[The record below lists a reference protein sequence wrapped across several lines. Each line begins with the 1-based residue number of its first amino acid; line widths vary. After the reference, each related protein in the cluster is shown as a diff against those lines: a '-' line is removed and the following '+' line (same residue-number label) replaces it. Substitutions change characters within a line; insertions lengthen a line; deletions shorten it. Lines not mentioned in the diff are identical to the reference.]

1 MLIYTLII
9 KQKKLDK
16 RMKNFI
22 IKNYTYLIIKGFNKN
37 KLIALLIS
45 GTIIF
50 YIKYYLNYFGYI
62 TDISLIFICF
72 CILIKSI
79 SLVMVEYIH
88 ESYFE
93 YIKSSNKYFYST
105 YINTYKY
112 KNSDSIATFSG
123 IKK

>member
-1 MLIYTLII
+1 
-9 KQKKLDK
+9 
-16 RMKNFI
+16 MKNFI

-50 YIKYYLNYFGYI
+50 CIKYYLNYFGYI
-62 TDISLIFICF
+62 TDFSFIFIYF

-93 YIKSSNKYFYST
+93 YIKSSNKYFYYR
-105 YINTYKY
+105 YINTYRY